1 MVAGIN
7 TFGIGLHLTGSV
19 LIVFGQTV
27 VKVAHCINESTTTPT
42 WFLPP
47 TTVHARWRRPDGRLK
62 PQFAGSKM
70 YAAVGW
76 SLFGI
81 GNILRF
87 VSMRFAAQTVLS
99 GLQSIQFII
108 IPFTSRFLLGVK
120 PRLYTAIGVAAVLY
134 GNILIVG
141 YGPAEV
147 PFTLQQLKTQ
157 WTTPPMKTFLFVTTL
172 ALATLHVLWVY
183 LRAKGKK
190 WVADRLEQYYANNNL
205 ELGRLVHDN
214 NNNSGIDDALDHHHA
229 LSTTTTTSNTTT
241 TRILEATDIDN
252 ELIGLRPMSP
262 TKRSASTSSSLLS
275 LTKGNGHN
283 NNSGAAAAA
292 AHIAFIEPHPFY
304 VFTGA
309 LLYSA
314 VASIIGAWSVLFSK
328 SLTYVFSE
336 APASLLDW
344 YSWLAML
351 TFVATAAFWVKKSN
365 NGLRLYPASLI
376 MPLMQAFWMCMSV
389 IQGALYFD
397 EVKGMGAGAFSAL
410 SMGLV
415 SALGGALLMGLAGY
429 QAEVP
434 DGIASVLSP
443 PSPVIQIGK

>member
-1 MVAGIN
+1 
-7 TFGIGLHLTGSV
+7 
-19 LIVFGQTV
+19 
-27 VKVAHCINESTTTPT
+27 
-42 WFLPP
+42 
-47 TTVHARWRRPDGRLK
+47 
-62 PQFAGSKM
+62 M

-147 PFTLQQLKTQ
+147 PFSLQQLKTQ
-157 WTTPPMKTFLFVTTL
+157 WTTPPMEKFLFFTAFIL
-172 ALATLHVLWVY
+172 AILHVLWIN

-190 WVADRLEQYYANNNL
+190 WVADRLEQYHMNNNM
-205 ELGRLVHDN
+205 ELGRLVHDISSN
-214 NNNSGIDDALDHHHA
+214 NNINSGSDDALDHHHTFTRA
-229 LSTTTTTSNTTT
+229 TNTTT
-241 TRILEATDIDN
+241 TKILEATDIDD

-262 TKRSASTSSSLLS
+262 TKRSTSTSSLLS
-275 LTKGNGHN
+275 LSNR
-283 NNSGAAAAA
+283 SGSGAA
-292 AHIAFIEPHPFY
+292 AHIAYIEPHPFY

-336 APASLLDW
+336 APDSLLDW

-389 IQGALYFD
+389 IQGAIYFD